1 MYGNFLRCDRC
12 PPSRPRRPA
21 SSAITPVMTAAT
33 SHNHAGIGGV
43 CLRRALVHRRSFK
56 TRDEAREHVFRW
68 IEGWY
73 NPRRRHS
80 SLGYLSPIAYEAL
93 HTDTESDHPPRI
105 AETRPAQ
112 RPSHPRAKGGEAN
125 TLTPNGRTAPADPDQ
140 PALHQGALIEVGNP
154 TMQNTEVS
162 TEPR

>member
-1 MYGNFLRCDRC
+1 
-12 PPSRPRRPA
+12 
-21 SSAITPVMTAAT
+21 MTAAT

-93 HTDTESDHPPRI
+93 HTDTEPDHPPRI